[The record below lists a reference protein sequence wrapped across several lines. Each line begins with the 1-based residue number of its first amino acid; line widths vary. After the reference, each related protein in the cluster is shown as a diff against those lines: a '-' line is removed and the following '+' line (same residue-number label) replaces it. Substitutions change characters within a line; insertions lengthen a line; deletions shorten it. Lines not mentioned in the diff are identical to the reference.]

1 MNNEDF
7 KAKMDKC
14 ENPADYFNL
23 MTEQM
28 NALSSEKEKQA
39 KKRYASYS
47 ENIKV
52 FEEYAKSYLVKDTL
66 KVMDEAIPLL
76 LGVIPSDWNILR
88 QYFNYGHKS
97 LALIESDQY
106 GSLEVINGDKRK
118 GLWRVKTKDF
128 FKWAD
133 DKGLLKSKGL
143 IEAIKNTK
151 GLSNPK
157 RVAKGSKL
165 HGNTENNALAREEVF
180 KSALAVMKHFPEQ
193 CISERKKEVT
203 ASQVANV
210 IDEKAPLWWPEEGK
224 PPLARATIEKL
235 IQSAFKLPV

>member
-28 NALSSEKEKQA
+28 NALSSQKEKQA
-39 KKRYASYS
+39 KQRYASYS
-47 ENIKV
+47 ENTKV
-52 FEEYAKSYLVKDTL
+52 FEEYAKSYLIKDTL
-66 KVMDEAIPLL
+66 KVMDEAVPLL
-76 LGVIPSDWNILR
+76 LGVIPSDWLALR
-88 QYFNYGHKS
+88 RYFNYGHKS

-106 GSLEVINGDKRK
+106 GSLEVINGDKKK
-118 GLWRVKTKDF
+118 GLWRVKTGEF

-133 DKGLLKSKGL
+133 AKGLLKSKGL

-157 RVAKGSKL
+157 EMEQKHTKPQRAKKYSQDREVLFKAVIAVLVNMPEDCIKGGKVSASKVASI
-165 HGNTENNALAREEVF
+165 VDQ
-180 KSALAVMKHFPEQ
+180 KSP
-193 CISERKKEVT
+193 I
-203 ASQVANV
+203 
-210 IDEKAPLWWPEEGK
+210 WWPDGEIPFSVETM
-224 PPLARATIEKL
+224 ARHIREATNTLKR
-235 IQSAFKLPV
+235 